1 MKNLVEL
8 IVKSIVNT
16 PDDVEVEEKESSDF
30 PGLTIINIKVNPSD
44 LGQVIGKRGRTINAI
59 RDIVTIAAIR
69 AQKRVKVIVREEDKQ
84 VNANNVNE
92 EIEEVSHNVPDVKV
106 ASVSELS
113 DDDLGI

>member
-1 MKNLVEL
+1 MKSLVEL

-16 PDDVEVEEKESSDF
+16 PNDVEVDERESADF

-69 AQKRVKVIVREEDKQ
+69 AQKRVKVIVREDDKAEMPVVDDSP
-84 VNANNVNE
+84 VNNE
-92 EIEEVSHNVPDVKV
+92 PAPKV
-106 ASVSELS
+106 ASINELT
-113 DDDLGI
+113 DDDLGL

>member
-1 MKNLVEL
+1 MKELVEK

-16 PDDVEVEEKESSDF
+16 PNEVEIDEKESVDF
-30 PGLTIINIKVNPSD
+30 PGLTIVNIKVSPSD

-69 AQKRVKVIVREEDKQ
+69 AQKRVKVIVREEEKMMSND
-84 VNANNVNE
+84 
-92 EIEEVSHNVPDVKV
+92 IHEVREVVENTKV
-106 ASVSELS
+106 ASIAELS